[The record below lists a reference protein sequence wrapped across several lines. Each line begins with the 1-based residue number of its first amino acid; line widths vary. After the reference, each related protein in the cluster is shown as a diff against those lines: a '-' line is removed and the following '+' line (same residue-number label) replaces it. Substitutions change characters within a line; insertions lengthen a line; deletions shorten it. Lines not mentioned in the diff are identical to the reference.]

1 MAETIRIEIPVNV
14 VDNTGSGTSSVTRN
28 LTAME
33 RAFERADRAAQR
45 FQRRSGVAAEIE
57 IGADDNATPVLS
69 AVENATEQI
78 DGETAQVEVAADDS
92 ATQTVNA
99 ASDAVENFD
108 GQSGDAEIGAD
119 DSATPV
125 VSAAS
130 DAVENFD
137 GMSGDA
143 EIGASDEATPVIRAA
158 QDAAESWGGSVFN
171 ATIGVIDAATAPIS
185 AIASAAKN
193 PVVQGASL
201 IGASFGVAESVN
213 SFQDFESMMSQV
225 KAISGAT
232 GQEFDDLTAKAQ
244 EMGATTK
251 FTATESAEAFNYMAM
266 AGWKPQQMI
275 DGISGIMSLA
285 AASGEDL
292 ASTSDI
298 VTDALTAFGLK
309 AGDSGHFSDVL
320 AKASASANTNVGEM
334 GEAFKYVA
342 SVAGAMKYNVED
354 TSLALGL
361 MSNAGVHASMAGT
374 ALKTSIANMAAPT
387 DSMAAAMDKY
397 GISLTDGEGNMKSL
411 KGVMDNLRSSL
422 GGLSET
428 EKTAAASTIFGKE
441 AMSGMLA
448 IINASEED
456 YNNLSS
462 AIGNSK
468 DAAQDMADTML
479 DNLKGS
485 FTLMQS
491 AIEGTENA
499 FGKRLSPYLRGI
511 AGGITDMM
519 PEITDGI
526 NAVMDVADDKIAGVK
541 RKITDMTSSDEWKN
555 ADLFG
560 KIDIAWDSIIAKPF
574 GNWVSGDGAQLISS
588 GLGTLFSSAAA
599 ILPGGEKAGLTSW
612 LSAGILA
619 KGAAT
624 VAQKGK
630 NIVETLSPIG
640 DAIGSITEAAGNAND
655 VMDFAGNLSSMI
667 PVGAKVGLAAAGIT
681 AAIIGIKLAIDKYN
695 ETQLENSLEDHFGK
709 IKLSADEVKDAAAGI
724 LNQKYLTNVE
734 LALNEVQNA
743 DNLRAEAQK
752 ALESNDVLEFKS
764 RVGITLTADE
774 QQEYTDNINTFVE
787 SKISELESRTFA
799 AHIHVQTYLGGTED
813 GQTLAQNIKEWARA
827 DNLEL
832 SDLSSQ
838 LSQKVSEA
846 LKDGIIDV
854 NEEEAI
860 SALQEKMNNITA
872 RWKEAEAQAQWDWI
886 KQEYGHMSAAD
897 LESGSFTD
905 LMDEMRSQRET
916 AMESIKADTTQWY
929 SELEA
934 MKDYGR
940 ITPEQ
945 YESYK
950 EQTGWYVRG
959 QQGSELAKSLEL
971 GSNTLNDT
979 YGEKITGNIQ
989 TLTETAQNALKSAE
1003 TSLQSG
1009 AYGSTIASTFDNMFT
1024 SMDNGKGLLGIG
1036 ANADQRALNELYQ
1049 SMAPDV
1055 SQMGSLI
1062 DQYREAG
1069 QAVPQSLMDGYKEAI
1084 EVGAAAGDVDAAWQN
1099 YANQI
1104 LESGSEEMK
1113 SVLTDPNN
1121 PMYESVREKLSDEL
1135 RTAIDR
1141 ATAETTDNEITL
1153 EGLKASVDGDV
1164 DIDKDAWVSAL
1175 NEKLGDLATTEEVTA
1190 DSIKIKVEQG
1200 DCLWEIGNALGIDW
1214 QTIAEQNGIES
1225 PYVIHPDQ
1233 ELTISM
1239 DTITAEMDGDKAQ
1252 AAIEQAMSALDAE
1265 GAEMSVTAEGVKVD
1279 LANVEVDSDVAAAQI
1294 EAALGMESG
1303 TLAANGIE
1311 VQAGA
1316 TVTIPQEL
1324 VQVDTSG
1331 IQSATAEQ
1339 TETEPVETDTTANV
1353 NITDATT
1360 DASGAKEQAQSE
1372 VESTFSESMPTDG
1385 HTDVTLDQ
1393 TNNAAEVYSEVA
1405 GEVQST
1411 FSNPIPASCT
1421 VNVTLDWH
1429 ITNPSAGI
1437 TTSGS
1442 GSSVKA
1448 SIAGNAEGS
1457 IVTGP
1462 LLSWVGE
1469 DGPEAII
1476 PLGSK
1481 RRDRGMD
1488 LWLQAGRALGV
1499 KEYADGGMIGD
1510 VPLSGGS
1517 SDSSSGSSGNNG
1529 DKGQIVVNMNPVF
1542 NINGE
1547 GGNDTV
1553 NSIKEKLKELINEM
1567 SGELASRLLE
1577 SYANMPT

>member
-108 GQSGDAEIGAD
+108 GTSGDAEIGAD

-125 VSAAS
+125 VSTAS

-185 AIASAAKN
+185 ALASAAKN

-225 KAISGAT
+225 KAISSAT

-292 ASTSDI
+292 GTTSDI
-298 VTDALTAFGLK
+298 VTDALTAFGLQ
-309 AGDSGHFSDVL
+309 AGDAGHFADVL
-320 AKASASANTNVGEM
+320 AQASANANTNVSMLGES
-334 GEAFKYVA
+334 FKYVVP
-342 SVAGAMKYNVED
+342 VAGAMNYSVED

-361 MSNAGVHASMAGT
+361 MANASIKGSMAGT
-374 ALKTSIANMAAPT
+374 ALKTSLANMAAPT

-397 GISLTDGEGNMKSL
+397 GISLTDSEGNMKSL
-411 KGVMDNLRSSL
+411 RGVIDNLRGSL

-428 EKTAAASTIFGKE
+428 EQTAAASTIFGKE
-441 AMSGMLA
+441 AMAGMLA

-456 YNNLSS
+456 YNKLST

-468 DAAQDMADTML
+468 DAAEGMADTML

-499 FGKRLSPYLRGI
+499 FGKRLSPYLRDI
-511 AGGITDMM
+511 AGGIADAM
-519 PEITDGI
+519 PGITDGI
-526 NAVMDVADDKIAGVK
+526 NAVMDVVDDKIAGVK
-541 RKITDMTSSDEWKN
+541 RKITDMTNSDEWKN

-630 NIVETLSPIG
+630 SIVETLSPIG
-640 DAIGSITEAAGNAND
+640 DAIGNITEAAGNAND

-774 QQEYTDNINTFVE
+774 QQEYADNINTFVE

-832 SDLSSQ
+832 SDLSNQ

-886 KQEYGHMSAAD
+886 NQKYGKLSAAD
-897 LESGSFTD
+897 LTSGSFTD
-905 LMDEMRSQRET
+905 LVEEMRSQRET
-916 AMESIKADTTQWY
+916 AMESVQSDVTQWY
-929 SELEA
+929 AELNA
-934 MKDYGR
+934 MEKSGR
-940 ITPEQ
+940 ITAAQNQHYQEM
-945 YESYK
+945 
-950 EQTGWYVRG
+950 TGWYVRG
-959 QQGSELAKSLEL
+959 QEGSELSKSLQL
-971 GSNTLNDT
+971 GSNTLNDA
-979 YGEKITGNIQ
+979 YGDKITGNIQ
-989 TLTETAQNALKSAE
+989 KLTESAQIALKSAE
-1003 TSLQSG
+1003 TSLQEGS
-1009 AYGSTIASTFDNMFT
+1009 YGMLGNTFDSLFQ
-1024 SMDNGKGLLGIG
+1024 SLDNGHGFLGIG
-1036 ANADQRALNELYQ
+1036 ADADQSALNELYQ
-1049 SMAPDV
+1049 SMKPDV
-1055 SQMGSLI
+1055 SSMQSLI
-1062 DQYREAG
+1062 DQYRESG
-1069 QAVPQSLMDGYKEAI
+1069 QAIPQSLMDGFNEAI
-1084 EVGAAAGDVDAAWQN
+1084 KVGAAAGDEDAAWQN

-1104 LESGSEEMK
+1104 MESGSEEMK

-1121 PMYESVREKLSDEL
+1121 PMYESVRATLPEQFRD
-1135 RTAIDR
+1135 AIDR
-1141 ATAETTDNEITL
+1141 ATADTTDNEITL

-1164 DIDKDAWVSAL
+1164 DIDKDAWVSAM

-1190 DSIKIKVEQG
+1190 EGAKIKIEAG
-1200 DCLWEIGNALGIDW
+1200 DCLWDIGNALGVDW
-1214 QTIAEQNGIES
+1214 HKIAEENGIEE
-1225 PYVIHPDQ
+1225 PYIIHPGD
-1233 ELTISM
+1233 EITISM
-1239 DTITAEMDGDKAQ
+1239 DTLKAEVNGDAAQ
-1252 AAIEQAMSALDAE
+1252 SAIEQAMSALTTE
-1265 GAEMSVTAEGVKVD
+1265 GAKFSVTAEGVKVD
-1279 LANVEVDSDVAAAQI
+1279 LSNVEVDSESATAQI
-1294 EAALGMESG
+1294 ESALGMESG

-1339 TETEPVETDTTANV
+1339 TETEPVETNTTANV

-1437 TTSGS
+1437 TTSGR
-1442 GSSVKA
+1442 GSSVTA
-1448 SIAGNAEGS
+1448 TIAGNAEGS

-1499 KEYADGGMIGD
+1499 REYADGGMIGD

-1517 SDSSSGSSGNNG
+1517 SDSTSGDSSGSG
-1529 DKGQIVVNMNPVF
+1529 DKGQVVINMNPVF
-1542 NINGE
+1542 NINGDS
-1547 GGNDTV
+1547 GNDTV
-1553 NSIKEKLKELINEM
+1553 NTIKEKLKELINEM
-1567 SGELASRLLE
+1567 SGELATRLLD

>member
-92 ATQTVNA
+92 ATQTVSA

-185 AIASAAKN
+185 KLASIAKN

-232 GQEFDDLTAKAQ
+232 GQAFDDLTAKAQ

-292 ASTSDI
+292 GTTSDI
-298 VTDALTAFGLK
+298 VTDALTAFGLS
-309 AGDSGHFSDVL
+309 AGDSGHFADVL
-320 AKASASANTNVGEM
+320 AQASANANTNVSMLGES
-334 GEAFKYVA
+334 FKYVA
-342 SVAGAMKYNVED
+342 PVAGAMNYSVED

-361 MSNAGVHASMAGT
+361 MANASIKGSMAGT
-374 ALKTSIANMAAPT
+374 ALKTSLANMAAPT
-387 DSMAAAMDKY
+387 DSMAEAMDKY
-397 GISLTDGEGNMKSL
+397 GISLTDSEGNMKSL
-411 KGVMDNLRSSL
+411 RGVIDNLRGSL

-428 EKTAAASTIFGKE
+428 EQTAAASTIFGKE
-441 AMSGMLA
+441 AMAGMLA

-456 YNNLSS
+456 YNKLST
-462 AIGNSK
+462 AIDNSK
-468 DAAQDMADTML
+468 DAAEGMADTML

-499 FGKRLSPYLRGI
+499 FGKRLSPYLRDI
-511 AGGITDMM
+511 AGGIADAM
-519 PEITDGI
+519 PGITDGI
-526 NAVMDVADDKIAGVK
+526 NAVMDVVDDKIAGVK

-574 GNWVSGDGAQLISS
+574 GNWVSGDGAQLIST
-588 GLGTLFSSAAA
+588 GLGTLFSSASA

-630 NIVETLSPIG
+630 SIVETLSPIG
-640 DAIGSITEAAGNAND
+640 DAIGNITEAAGNAND
-655 VMDFAGNLSSMI
+655 VMDFVGNLSSMI

-695 ETQLENSLEDHFGK
+695 QTQLENSLEEHFGK

-799 AHIHVQTYLGGTED
+799 AHIHVQTYLAGTED

-860 SALQEKMNNITA
+860 SALQEKMNSITA

-886 KQEYGHMSAAD
+886 NQKYGHLSAAD

-959 QQGSELAKSLEL
+959 QEGSELSKSLEL

-1009 AYGSTIASTFDNMFT
+1009 SYGTIASTFDNMFT
-1024 SMDNGKGLLGIG
+1024 SMDNGKGFLGIG
-1036 ANADQRALNELYQ
+1036 ADADQRALNELYQ

-1069 QAVPQSLMDGYKEAI
+1069 QAVPKSLMEGYKEAI

-1121 PMYESVREKLSDEL
+1121 PMYESVREQLPEEL
-1135 RTAIDR
+1135 KTAIDR
-1141 ATAETTDNEITL
+1141 ATAETTPDEITL
-1153 EGLKASVDGDV
+1153 EGLRAAVDGDV
-1164 DIDKDAWVSAL
+1164 DIDKDSWVSAL

-1190 DSIKIKVEQG
+1190 DNVKIKVEQG

-1225 PYVIHPDQ
+1225 PYIIHPDQ

-1239 DTITAEMDGDKAQ
+1239 DTIKAEMDGDKAQ

-1294 EAALGMESG
+1294 ESALGMESG

-1311 VQAGA
+1311 IQAGA

-1331 IQSATAEQ
+1331 IQSATEAQ

-1372 VESTFSESMPTDG
+1372 VESTFSESMPADG

-1442 GSSVKA
+1442 GSSVTA

-1499 KEYADGGMIGD
+1499 KEYADGGMIGN
-1510 VPLSGGS
+1510 VPLSGDS
-1517 SDSSSGSSGNNG
+1517 ADSSSGSSGSSG

-1542 NINGE
+1542 NINGD

>member
-1 MAETIRIEIPVNV
+1 MAETIRIEIPVSV

-108 GQSGDAEIGAD
+108 GTSGDAEIGAD

-185 AIASAAKN
+185 ALASAAKN

-292 ASTSDI
+292 GTTSDI
-298 VTDALTAFGLK
+298 VTDALTAFGLQ
-309 AGDSGHFSDVL
+309 AGDAGHFADVL
-320 AKASASANTNVGEM
+320 AQASANANTNVSMLGES
-334 GEAFKYVA
+334 FKYVA
-342 SVAGAMKYNVED
+342 PVAGAMNYSVED

-361 MSNAGVHASMAGT
+361 MANASIKGSMAGT
-374 ALKTSIANMAAPT
+374 ALKTSLANMAAPT

-397 GISLTDGEGNMKSL
+397 GISLTDSEGNMKSL
-411 KGVMDNLRSSL
+411 RGVIDNLRGSL

-428 EKTAAASTIFGKE
+428 EQTAAASTIFGKE
-441 AMSGMLA
+441 AMAGMLA

-456 YNNLSS
+456 YNKLST

-468 DAAQDMADTML
+468 DAAEGMADTML

-499 FGKRLSPYLRGI
+499 FGKRLSPYLRDI
-511 AGGITDMM
+511 AGGIADAM
-519 PEITDGI
+519 PGITDGI
-526 NAVMDVADDKIAGVK
+526 NAMMDVADDKIADVK
-541 RKITDMTSSDEWKN
+541 RKTTDMTSSDEWKS

-574 GNWVSGDGAQLISS
+574 GNWVSGDGAQLIST
-588 GLGTLFSSAAA
+588 GLGALFSSAAA

-630 NIVETLSPIG
+630 NVVETLSPIG

-886 KQEYGHMSAAD
+886 NQKYGHMSAAD

-916 AMESIKADTTQWY
+916 AMESVQADVTQWY
-929 SELEA
+929 SELNA
-934 MKDYGR
+934 METAGR
-940 ITPEQ
+940 ITHAQ
-945 YESYK
+945 NQSYQ

-959 QQGSELAKSLEL
+959 QEGSELSKSLQL

-1009 AYGSTIASTFDNMFT
+1009 SYGTIASTFDNMFT
-1024 SMDNGKGLLGIG
+1024 SMDNGKGFLGIG
-1036 ANADQRALNELYQ
+1036 ADADQRALNELYQ

-1069 QAVPQSLMDGYKEAI
+1069 QAVPKSLMEGYKEAI

-1121 PMYESVREKLSDEL
+1121 PMYESVREQLPDEL

-1141 ATAETTDNEITL
+1141 ATAETTPDEITL
-1153 EGLKASVDGDV
+1153 EGLRAAVDGDV
-1164 DIDKDAWVSAL
+1164 DIDKDSWVSAM

-1190 DSIKIKVEQG
+1190 EGAKIKIEAG
-1200 DCLWEIGNALGIDW
+1200 DCLWDIGNALGVDW
-1214 QTIAEQNGIES
+1214 HKIAEENGIEE
-1225 PYVIHPDQ
+1225 PYIIHPGD
-1233 ELTISM
+1233 EITISM
-1239 DTITAEMDGDKAQ
+1239 DTLKAEVNGDAAQ
-1252 AAIEQAMSALDAE
+1252 SAIEQAMSALTTE
-1265 GAEMSVTAEGVKVD
+1265 GAEFSVTAEGVKVD
-1279 LANVEVDSDVAAAQI
+1279 LSNVEVDSESATAQI
-1294 EAALGMESG
+1294 ESALGMESG
-1303 TLAANGIE
+1303 TLAANNIE
-1311 VQAGA
+1311 VQTGA
-1316 TVTIPQEL
+1316 TVTIP
-1324 VQVDTSG
+1324 S
-1331 IQSATAEQ
+1331 
-1339 TETEPVETDTTANV
+1339 
-1353 NITDATT
+1353 
-1360 DASGAKEQAQSE
+1360 
-1372 VESTFSESMPTDG
+1372 
-1385 HTDVTLDQ
+1385 
-1393 TNNAAEVYSEVA
+1393 
-1405 GEVQST
+1405 
-1411 FSNPIPASCT
+1411 
-1421 VNVTLDWH
+1421 
-1429 ITNPSAGI
+1429 
-1437 TTSGS
+1437 
-1442 GSSVKA
+1442 
-1448 SIAGNAEGS
+1448 
-1457 IVTGP
+1457 
-1462 LLSWVGE
+1462 
-1469 DGPEAII
+1469 
-1476 PLGSK
+1476 
-1481 RRDRGMD
+1481 
-1488 LWLQAGRALGV
+1488 
-1499 KEYADGGMIGD
+1499 
-1510 VPLSGGS
+1510 
-1517 SDSSSGSSGNNG
+1517 
-1529 DKGQIVVNMNPVF
+1529 
-1542 NINGE
+1542 
-1547 GGNDTV
+1547 
-1553 NSIKEKLKELINEM
+1553 
-1567 SGELASRLLE
+1567 
-1577 SYANMPT
+1577 

>member
-33 RAFERADRAAQR
+33 KAFERADRAAQR

-57 IGADDNATPVLS
+57 IEADDNATPVLS

-108 GQSGDAEIGAD
+108 GTSGDAEIGAD

-185 AIASAAKN
+185 ALASAAKN

-292 ASTSDI
+292 GTTSDI
-298 VTDALTAFGLK
+298 VTDALTAFGLQ
-309 AGDSGHFSDVL
+309 AGDAGHFADVL
-320 AKASASANTNVGEM
+320 AQASANANTNVSMLGES
-334 GEAFKYVA
+334 FKYVA
-342 SVAGAMKYNVED
+342 PVAGAMNYSVED

-361 MSNAGVHASMAGT
+361 MANASIKGSMAGT
-374 ALKTSIANMAAPT
+374 ALKTSLANMAAPT

-397 GISLTDGEGNMKSL
+397 GISLTDSEGNMKSL
-411 KGVMDNLRSSL
+411 RGVIDNLRGSL

-428 EKTAAASTIFGKE
+428 EQTAAASTIFGKE
-441 AMSGMLA
+441 AMAGMLA

-456 YNNLSS
+456 YNKLST

-468 DAAQDMADTML
+468 DAAEGMADTML

-499 FGKRLSPYLRGI
+499 FGKRLSPYLRDI
-511 AGGITDMM
+511 AGGIADAM
-519 PEITDGI
+519 PGITDGI
-526 NAVMDVADDKIAGVK
+526 NAVMDVVDDKIAGVK

-630 NIVETLSPIG
+630 SIVETLSPIG
-640 DAIGSITEAAGNAND
+640 DAIGNITEAAGNAND

-846 LKDGIIDV
+846 LRDGIIDV

-872 RWKEAEAQAQWDWI
+872 RWKESEAQAQWDWI
-886 KQEYGHMSAAD
+886 NQKYGQLSAAD

-959 QQGSELAKSLEL
+959 QEGSELSKSLEL

-989 TLTETAQNALKSAE
+989 TLTENTQNALKSAE
-1003 TSLQSG
+1003 TSLQSES
-1009 AYGSTIASTFDNMFT
+1009 YGMIAGTFEDAFK
-1024 SMDNGKGLLGIG
+1024 SMDDGSGFFGFG
-1036 ANADQRALNELYQ
+1036 ANANQRALNELYQ

-1055 SQMGSLI
+1055 SRMGSLI

-1069 QAVPQSLMDGYKEAI
+1069 QAVPKSLMEGYKEAI

-1113 SVLTDPNN
+1113 SVLTDPSN
-1121 PMYESVREKLSDEL
+1121 PAYKDLHEQLPDEL

-1141 ATAETTDNEITL
+1141 AAAETTTDEITL
-1153 EGLKASVDGDV
+1153 EGLRAAVDGDV
-1164 DIDKDAWVSAL
+1164 DIDKDSWVSAL

-1190 DSIKIKVEQG
+1190 EGAKIKIEAG
-1200 DCLWEIGNALGIDW
+1200 DCLWDIGNALGVDW
-1214 QTIAEQNGIES
+1214 HKIAEENGIEE
-1225 PYVIHPDQ
+1225 PYIIHPGD
-1233 ELTISM
+1233 EITISM
-1239 DTITAEMDGDKAQ
+1239 DTLKAEVNGDAAQ
-1252 AAIEQAMSALDAE
+1252 AAISDAMSALTTE
-1265 GAEMSVTAEGVKVD
+1265 GAEFSVTAEGVKVD
-1279 LANVEVDSDVAAAQI
+1279 LSNVEVDSESATAQI

-1303 TLAANGIE
+1303 TLAANDIT
-1311 VQAGA
+1311 VTSGA

-1324 VQVDTSG
+1324 VNVDTSG
-1331 IQSATAEQ
+1331 IQSATESQ
-1339 TETEPVETDTTANV
+1339 TETEPVEADTTANV

>member
-78 DGETAQVEVAADDS
+78 DGETAQVEVSADDS
-92 ATQTVNA
+92 ATQIVNS
-99 ASDAVENFD
+99 ASNAVENFD

-185 AIASAAKN
+185 KLASIAKN

-232 GQEFDDLTAKAQ
+232 GQAFDDLTAKAQ

-292 ASTSDI
+292 GTTSDI
-298 VTDALTAFGLK
+298 VTDALTAFGMT
-309 AGDSGHFSDVL
+309 ASESGHFADVL
-320 AKASASANTNVGEM
+320 AQASANANTNVSMLGES
-334 GEAFKYVA
+334 FKYVA
-342 SVAGAMKYNVED
+342 PVAGAMKYSIED

-361 MSNAGVHASMAGT
+361 MASANVKGSMSGT
-374 ALKTSIANMAAPT
+374 ALKTSIANMVKPT
-387 DSMAAAMDKY
+387 NDMAEAMDKY
-397 GISLTDGEGNMKSL
+397 GISVTDGEGNLKSL
-411 KGVMDNLRSSL
+411 KGVIDNIRGSL
-422 GGLSET
+422 GGLSRDEQ
-428 EKTAAASTIFGKE
+428 TAVASTIWGKE
-441 AMSGMLA
+441 AMAGMLA

-456 YNNLSS
+456 YNKLSN
-462 AIGNSK
+462 AIYNADGAS
-468 DAAQDMADTML
+468 QQMADTML

-499 FGKRLSPYLRGI
+499 FGKRLSPYLRDI
-511 AGGITDMM
+511 AGGIADAM
-519 PEITDGI
+519 PGITDGI
-526 NAVMDVADDKIAGVK
+526 NAVMDVVDDKIAGVK

-574 GNWVSGDGAQLISS
+574 GNWVSGDGAQLIST
-588 GLGTLFSSAAA
+588 GLGTLFSSASA

-630 NIVETLSPIG
+630 SIVETLSPIG
-640 DAIGSITEAAGNAND
+640 DAIGNITEAAGNAND
-655 VMDFAGNLSSMI
+655 VMDFVGNLSSMI
-667 PVGAKVGLAAAGIT
+667 PMGAKVGLAAAGIT

-860 SALQEKMNNITA
+860 SALQEKMNSITA

-886 KQEYGHMSAAD
+886 NQKYGHLSAAD

-959 QQGSELAKSLEL
+959 QEGSELSKSLEL

-1009 AYGSTIASTFDNMFT
+1009 SYGTIASTFDNMFT
-1024 SMDNGKGLLGIG
+1024 SMDNGKGFLGIG
-1036 ANADQRALNELYQ
+1036 ADADQRALNELYQ

-1069 QAVPQSLMDGYKEAI
+1069 QAVPKSLMEGYKEAI

-1121 PMYESVREKLSDEL
+1121 PMYESVREQLPEEL
-1135 RTAIDR
+1135 KTAIDR
-1141 ATAETTDNEITL
+1141 ATAETTPDEITL
-1153 EGLKASVDGDV
+1153 EGLRAAVDGDV
-1164 DIDKDAWVSAL
+1164 DIDKDSWVSAL

-1190 DSIKIKVEQG
+1190 DNVKIKVEQG

-1225 PYVIHPDQ
+1225 PYIIHPDQ

-1239 DTITAEMDGDKAQ
+1239 DTIKAEMDGDKAQ

-1294 EAALGMESG
+1294 ESALGMESG

-1311 VQAGA
+1311 IQAGA

-1331 IQSATAEQ
+1331 IQSATEAQ
-1339 TETEPVETDTTANV
+1339 TETEPVETDTSANV
-1353 NITDATT
+1353 NITEATT

-1372 VESTFSESMPTDG
+1372 VESTFSESMPADG

-1405 GEVQST
+1405 SEVQST
-1411 FSNPIPASCT
+1411 FSNPIAASCT

-1442 GSSVKA
+1442 GSSVTA

-1457 IVTGP
+1457 IVTSP

-1517 SDSSSGSSGNNG
+1517 SDSTSGDSSGSG
-1529 DKGQIVVNMNPVF
+1529 DKGQVVINMNPVF
-1542 NINGE
+1542 NINGNS
-1547 GGNDTV
+1547 GNDTV
-1553 NSIKEKLKELINEM
+1553 NTIKEKLKELINEM
-1567 SGELASRLLE
+1567 SGELATRLLE

>member
-78 DGETAQVEVAADDS
+78 DGETAQVEVSADDS
-92 ATQTVNA
+92 ATQIVNS
-99 ASDAVENFD
+99 ASNAVENFD

-185 AIASAAKN
+185 KLASIAKN

-232 GQEFDDLTAKAQ
+232 GQAFDDLTAKAQ

-292 ASTSDI
+292 GTTSDI
-298 VTDALTAFGLK
+298 VTDAITAFGLT
-309 AGDSGHFSDVL
+309 AGDAGHFADVL
-320 AKASASANTNVGEM
+320 AQASANANTDVSMLGES
-334 GEAFKYVA
+334 FKYVA
-342 SVAGAMKYNVED
+342 PVAGAMKYSIED

-361 MSNAGVHASMAGT
+361 MASANVKGSMSGT
-374 ALKTSIANMAAPT
+374 ALKTSIANMVKPT
-387 DSMAAAMDKY
+387 NDMAEAMDKY
-397 GISLTDGEGNMKSL
+397 GISITDGEGNLKSL
-411 KGVMDNLRSSL
+411 KGVIDNVRGSL
-422 GGLSET
+422 GGLSRDEQ
-428 EKTAAASTIFGKE
+428 TAVASTIFGKE
-441 AMSGMLA
+441 AMAGMLA
-448 IINASEED
+448 IVNASEED
-456 YNNLSS
+456 YNKLSN
-462 AIGNSK
+462 AIYNANG
-468 DAAQDMADTML
+468 AAEGMADTML

-526 NAVMDVADDKIAGVK
+526 NAVMDVVDDKIAGVK
-541 RKITDMTSSDEWKN
+541 RKITDMTGSDEWKN

-574 GNWVSGDGAQLISS
+574 GNWASGDGAQLISS

-630 NIVETLSPIG
+630 SIVETLSPIG
-640 DAIGSITEAAGNAND
+640 DAIGNITEAAGNAND
-655 VMDFAGNLSSMI
+655 VMDFVGNLSSMI

-695 ETQLENSLEDHFGK
+695 QTQLENSLEEHFGK

-774 QQEYTDNINTFVE
+774 QQEYTDNINTFAK

-799 AHIHVQTYLGGTED
+799 AHIHVQTYLAGTED

-860 SALQEKMNNITA
+860 STLQEKMNSITA

-886 KQEYGHMSAAD
+886 NQKYGHLSAAD

-959 QQGSELAKSLEL
+959 QEGSELSKSLEL

-1009 AYGSTIASTFDNMFT
+1009 SYGTIASTFDNMFT
-1024 SMDNGKGLLGIG
+1024 SMDNGKGFLGIG
-1036 ANADQRALNELYQ
+1036 ADADQRALNELYQ

-1069 QAVPQSLMDGYKEAI
+1069 QAVPKSLMEGYKEAI

-1121 PMYESVREKLSDEL
+1121 PMYESVREQLPEEL
-1135 RTAIDR
+1135 KTAIDR
-1141 ATAETTDNEITL
+1141 ATAETTPDEITL
-1153 EGLKASVDGDV
+1153 EGLRAAVDGDV
-1164 DIDKDAWVSAL
+1164 DIDKDSWVSAL

-1190 DSIKIKVEQG
+1190 DNVKIKVEQG

-1225 PYVIHPDQ
+1225 PYIIHPDQ

-1239 DTITAEMDGDKAQ
+1239 DTIKAEMDGDKAQ

-1294 EAALGMESG
+1294 ESALGMESG

-1311 VQAGA
+1311 IQAGA

-1324 VQVDTSG
+1324 VQADTSG
-1331 IQSATAEQ
+1331 IQSATEAQ
-1339 TETEPVETDTTANV
+1339 TETEPVETDTSANV
-1353 NITDATT
+1353 NITEATT

-1372 VESTFSESMPTDG
+1372 VESTFSESMPADG

-1442 GSSVKA
+1442 GSSVTA

-1499 KEYADGGMIGD
+1499 KEYADGGMIGN
-1510 VPLSGGS
+1510 VPLSGDS
-1517 SDSSSGSSGNNG
+1517 ADSSSGSSGSSG

-1542 NINGE
+1542 NINGD

>member
-108 GQSGDAEIGAD
+108 GTSGDAEIGAD

-185 AIASAAKN
+185 ALASAAKN

-213 SFQDFESMMSQV
+213 SFQDFEAMMSQV

-232 GQEFDDLTAKAQ
+232 GQAFDDLTAKAQ

-292 ASTSDI
+292 GTTSDI
-298 VTDALTAFGLK
+298 VTDAITAFGLT
-309 AGDSGHFSDVL
+309 AGDAGHFADVL
-320 AKASASANTNVGEM
+320 AQASANANTDVSMLGES
-334 GEAFKYVA
+334 FKYVA
-342 SVAGAMKYNVED
+342 PVAGAMQYSIED

-361 MSNAGVHASMAGT
+361 MASANVKGSMSGT
-374 ALKTSIANMAAPT
+374 ALKTSIANMVKPT
-387 DSMAAAMDKY
+387 NDMAEAMDKY
-397 GISLTDGEGNMKSL
+397 GISITDGEGNLKSL
-411 KGVMDNLRSSL
+411 KGVIDNVRGSL
-422 GGLSET
+422 GGLSRDEQ
-428 EKTAAASTIFGKE
+428 TAVASTIFGKE
-441 AMSGMLA
+441 AMAGMLA
-448 IINASEED
+448 IVNASEED
-456 YNNLSS
+456 YNKLSN
-462 AIGNSK
+462 AIYNAN
-468 DAAQDMADTML
+468 DAAEGMADTML

-541 RKITDMTSSDEWKN
+541 RKITDMTGSDEWKN

-574 GNWVSGDGAQLISS
+574 GNWVSGDGTQLISS

-630 NIVETLSPIG
+630 SIVETLSPIG
-640 DAIGSITEAAGNAND
+640 DAIGNITEAAGNAND

-695 ETQLENSLEDHFGK
+695 QTQLENSLEEHFGK

-860 SALQEKMNNITA
+860 SALQEKMNSITA

-886 KQEYGHMSAAD
+886 NQKYGHLSAAD

-959 QQGSELAKSLEL
+959 QEGSELSKSLEL

-1009 AYGSTIASTFDNMFT
+1009 SYGTIASTFDNMFT
-1024 SMDNGKGLLGIG
+1024 SMDNGKGFLGIG
-1036 ANADQRALNELYQ
+1036 ADADQRALNELYQ

-1069 QAVPQSLMDGYKEAI
+1069 QAVPKSLMEGYKEAI

-1121 PMYESVREKLSDEL
+1121 PMYESVREQLPEEL
-1135 RTAIDR
+1135 KTAIDR
-1141 ATAETTDNEITL
+1141 ATAETTPDEITL
-1153 EGLKASVDGDV
+1153 EGLRAAVDGDV
-1164 DIDKDAWVSAL
+1164 DIDKDSWVSAL

-1190 DSIKIKVEQG
+1190 DNVKIKVEQG

-1225 PYVIHPDQ
+1225 PYIIHPDQ

-1239 DTITAEMDGDKAQ
+1239 DTIKAEMDGDKAQ

-1294 EAALGMESG
+1294 ESALGMESG

-1311 VQAGA
+1311 IQAGA

-1331 IQSATAEQ
+1331 IQSATEAQ
-1339 TETEPVETDTTANV
+1339 TETEPVETDTSANV
-1353 NITDATT
+1353 NITEATT

-1372 VESTFSESMPTDG
+1372 VESTFSESMPADG

-1405 GEVQST
+1405 SEVQST
-1411 FSNPIPASCT
+1411 FSNPIAASCT

-1442 GSSVKA
+1442 GSSVTA

-1457 IVTGP
+1457 IVTSP

-1517 SDSSSGSSGNNG
+1517 SDSTSGDSSGSG
-1529 DKGQIVVNMNPVF
+1529 DKGQVVINMNPVF
-1542 NINGE
+1542 NINGNS
-1547 GGNDTV
+1547 GNDTV
-1553 NSIKEKLKELINEM
+1553 NTIKEKLKELINEM
-1567 SGELASRLLE
+1567 SGELATRLLE

>member
-78 DGETAQVEVAADDS
+78 DGETAQVEVSADDS
-92 ATQTVNA
+92 ATQIVNS
-99 ASDAVENFD
+99 ASNAVENFD

-185 AIASAAKN
+185 KLASIAKN

-232 GQEFDDLTAKAQ
+232 GQAFDDLTAKAQ

-292 ASTSDI
+292 GTTSDI
-298 VTDALTAFGLK
+298 VTDAITAFGLT
-309 AGDSGHFSDVL
+309 AGDAGHFADVL
-320 AKASASANTNVGEM
+320 AQASANANTDVSMLGES
-334 GEAFKYVA
+334 FKYVA
-342 SVAGAMKYNVED
+342 PVAGAMKYSIED

-361 MSNAGVHASMAGT
+361 MASANVKGSMSGT
-374 ALKTSIANMAAPT
+374 ALKTSIANMVKPT
-387 DSMAAAMDKY
+387 NDMAEAMDKY
-397 GISLTDGEGNMKSL
+397 GISITDGEGNLKSL
-411 KGVMDNLRSSL
+411 KGVIDNVRGSL
-422 GGLSET
+422 GGLSRDEQ
-428 EKTAAASTIFGKE
+428 TAVASTIFGKE
-441 AMSGMLA
+441 AMAGMLA
-448 IINASEED
+448 IVNASEED
-456 YNNLSS
+456 YNKLSN
-462 AIGNSK
+462 AIYNAN
-468 DAAQDMADTML
+468 DAAEDMADTML

-526 NAVMDVADDKIAGVK
+526 NAVMDVVDDKIAGVK
-541 RKITDMTSSDEWKN
+541 RKITDMTGSDEWKN

-612 LSAGILA
+612 LSAGVLA
-619 KGAAT
+619 KGAVAI
-624 VAQKGK
+624 AQKGK
-630 NIVETLSPIG
+630 SVVETLSPIG
-640 DAIGSITEAAGNAND
+640 DAISNITEAAGSAND
-655 VMDFAGNLSSMI
+655 VMDFASNLGSMI
-667 PVGAKVGLAAAGIT
+667 PMGAKVGLAAAGIT

-695 ETQLENSLEDHFGK
+695 QTQLENSLEEHFGK
-709 IKLSADEVKDAAAGI
+709 IKLSADEVKDVAAGI

-846 LKDGIIDV
+846 LKDGIVDV

-886 KQEYGHMSAAD
+886 NQKYGQLSAAD

-959 QQGSELAKSLEL
+959 QEGSELSKSLEL

-1009 AYGSTIASTFDNMFT
+1009 SYGTIASTFDNMFT
-1024 SMDNGKGLLGIG
+1024 SMDNGKGFLGIG
-1036 ANADQRALNELYQ
+1036 ADADQRALNELYQ

-1069 QAVPQSLMDGYKEAI
+1069 QAVPKSLMEGYKEAI

-1121 PMYESVREKLSDEL
+1121 PMYESVREQLPEEL
-1135 RTAIDR
+1135 KTAIDR
-1141 ATAETTDNEITL
+1141 ATAETTPDEITL
-1153 EGLKASVDGDV
+1153 EGLRAAVDGDV
-1164 DIDKDAWVSAL
+1164 DIDKDSWVSAL

-1294 EAALGMESG
+1294 ESALGMESG

-1311 VQAGA
+1311 IQAGA

-1331 IQSATAEQ
+1331 IQSATEAQ
-1339 TETEPVETDTTANV
+1339 TETEPVETDTSANV
-1353 NITDATT
+1353 NITEATT

-1372 VESTFSESMPTDG
+1372 VESTFSESMPADG

-1405 GEVQST
+1405 SEVQST
-1411 FSNPIPASCT
+1411 FSNPIAASCT

-1442 GSSVKA
+1442 GSSVTA

-1517 SDSSSGSSGNNG
+1517 SDSTSGDSSGSG
-1529 DKGQIVVNMNPVF
+1529 DKGQVVINMNPVF
-1542 NINGE
+1542 NINGNS
-1547 GGNDTV
+1547 GNDTV
-1553 NSIKEKLKELINEM
+1553 NTIKEKLKELINEM
-1567 SGELASRLLE
+1567 SGELATRLLE

>member
-78 DGETAQVEVAADDS
+78 DGETAQVEVSADDS
-92 ATQTVNA
+92 ATQIVNS
-99 ASDAVENFD
+99 ASNAVENFD

-185 AIASAAKN
+185 KLASIAKN

-232 GQEFDDLTAKAQ
+232 GQAFDDLTAKAQ

-292 ASTSDI
+292 GTTSDI
-298 VTDALTAFGLK
+298 VTDALTAFGLQ
-309 AGDSGHFSDVL
+309 AGDAGHFADVL
-320 AKASASANTNVGEM
+320 AQASANANTNVSMLGES
-334 GEAFKYVA
+334 FKYVA
-342 SVAGAMKYNVED
+342 PVAGAMNYSVED

-361 MSNAGVHASMAGT
+361 MANASIKGSMAGT
-374 ALKTSIANMAAPT
+374 ALKTSLANMAAPT

-397 GISLTDGEGNMKSL
+397 GISLTDSEGNMKSL
-411 KGVMDNLRSSL
+411 RGVIDNLRGSL

-428 EKTAAASTIFGKE
+428 EQTAAASTIFGKE
-441 AMSGMLA
+441 AMAGMLA

-456 YNNLSS
+456 YNKLST

-468 DAAQDMADTML
+468 DAAEGMADTML

-526 NAVMDVADDKIAGVK
+526 NAVMDVVDDKIAGVK
-541 RKITDMTSSDEWKN
+541 RKITDMTGSDEWKN

-574 GNWVSGDGAQLISS
+574 GNWASGDGAQLISS

-630 NIVETLSPIG
+630 SIVETLSPIG
-640 DAIGSITEAAGNAND
+640 DAIGNITEAAGNAND
-655 VMDFAGNLSSMI
+655 VMDFVGNLSSMI

-695 ETQLENSLEDHFGK
+695 QTQLENSLEEHFEK

-799 AHIHVQTYLGGTED
+799 AHIHVQTYLAGTED

-860 SALQEKMNNITA
+860 SALQEKMNSITA

-886 KQEYGHMSAAD
+886 NQKYGHLSAAD

-959 QQGSELAKSLEL
+959 QEGSELSKSLEL

-1009 AYGSTIASTFDNMFT
+1009 SYGTIASTFDNMFT
-1024 SMDNGKGLLGIG
+1024 SMDNGKGFLGIG
-1036 ANADQRALNELYQ
+1036 ADADQRALNELYQ

-1069 QAVPQSLMDGYKEAI
+1069 QAVPKSLMEGYKEAI

-1121 PMYESVREKLSDEL
+1121 PMYESVREQLPEEL
-1135 RTAIDR
+1135 KTAIDR
-1141 ATAETTDNEITL
+1141 ATAETTPDEITL
-1153 EGLKASVDGDV
+1153 EGLRAAVDGDV
-1164 DIDKDAWVSAL
+1164 DIDKDSWVSAL

-1190 DSIKIKVEQG
+1190 DNVKIKVEQG

-1225 PYVIHPDQ
+1225 PYIIHPDQ

-1239 DTITAEMDGDKAQ
+1239 DTIKAEMDGDKAQ

-1294 EAALGMESG
+1294 ESALGMESG

-1311 VQAGA
+1311 IQAGA

-1331 IQSATAEQ
+1331 IQSATEAQ
-1339 TETEPVETDTTANV
+1339 TETEPVETDTSANV
-1353 NITDATT
+1353 NITEATT

-1372 VESTFSESMPTDG
+1372 VESTFSESMPADG

-1405 GEVQST
+1405 SEVQST
-1411 FSNPIPASCT
+1411 FSNPIAASCT

-1442 GSSVKA
+1442 GSSVTA

-1457 IVTGP
+1457 IVTSP

-1517 SDSSSGSSGNNG
+1517 SDSTSGDSSGSG
-1529 DKGQIVVNMNPVF
+1529 DKGQVVINMNPVF
-1542 NINGE
+1542 NINGNS
-1547 GGNDTV
+1547 GNDTV
-1553 NSIKEKLKELINEM
+1553 NTIKEKLKELINEM
-1567 SGELASRLLE
+1567 SGELATRLLE

>member
-108 GQSGDAEIGAD
+108 GTSGDAEIGAD

-213 SFQDFESMMSQV
+213 SFQDFEAMMSQV

-232 GQEFDDLTAKAQ
+232 GQAFDDLTAKAQ

-292 ASTSDI
+292 GTTSDI
-298 VTDALTAFGLK
+298 VTDALTAFGLQ
-309 AGDSGHFSDVL
+309 AGDAGHFADVL
-320 AKASASANTNVGEM
+320 AQASANANTNVSMLGES
-334 GEAFKYVA
+334 FKYVA
-342 SVAGAMKYNVED
+342 PVAGAMNYSVED

-361 MSNAGVHASMAGT
+361 MANASIKGSMAGT
-374 ALKTSIANMAAPT
+374 ALKTSLANMAAPT

-397 GISLTDGEGNMKSL
+397 GISLTDSEGNMKSL
-411 KGVMDNLRSSL
+411 RGVIDNLRGSL

-428 EKTAAASTIFGKE
+428 EQTAAASTIFGKE
-441 AMSGMLA
+441 AMAGMLA

-456 YNNLSS
+456 YNKLST

-468 DAAQDMADTML
+468 DAAEGMADTML

-499 FGKRLSPYLRGI
+499 FGKRLSPYLRDI
-511 AGGITDMM
+511 AGGIADAM
-519 PEITDGI
+519 PGITDGI
-526 NAVMDVADDKIAGVK
+526 NAVMDVVDDKIAGVK

-612 LSAGILA
+612 LSAGVLA
-619 KGAAT
+619 KGAVAI
-624 VAQKGK
+624 AQKGK
-630 NIVETLSPIG
+630 SVVETLSPIG
-640 DAIGSITEAAGNAND
+640 DAISNITEAAGSAND
-655 VMDFAGNLSSMI
+655 VMDFASNLGSMI
-667 PVGAKVGLAAAGIT
+667 PMGAKVGLAAAGIT

-695 ETQLENSLEDHFGK
+695 QTQLENSLEEHFGK
-709 IKLSADEVKDAAAGI
+709 IKLSADEVKDVAAGI

-846 LKDGIIDV
+846 LKDGIVDV

-886 KQEYGHMSAAD
+886 NQKYGQLSAAD

-959 QQGSELAKSLEL
+959 QEGSELSKSLEL

-989 TLTETAQNALKSAE
+989 TLTENTQNALKSAE
-1003 TSLQSG
+1003 TSLQSES
-1009 AYGSTIASTFDNMFT
+1009 YGMIAGTFEDAFK
-1024 SMDNGKGLLGIG
+1024 SMDDGSGFFGFG
-1036 ANADQRALNELYQ
+1036 ANANQRALNELYQ

-1055 SQMGSLI
+1055 SRMGSLI

-1069 QAVPQSLMDGYKEAI
+1069 QAVPKSLMEGYKEAI
-1084 EVGAAAGDVDAAWQN
+1084 EVGAAAGDVDATWQN

-1113 SVLTDPNN
+1113 SVLTDPSN
-1121 PMYESVREKLSDEL
+1121 PAYKDLHEQLPDEL

-1141 ATAETTDNEITL
+1141 AAAETTTDEITL
-1153 EGLKASVDGDV
+1153 EGLRAAVDGDV
-1164 DIDKDAWVSAL
+1164 DIDKDSWVSAL

-1339 TETEPVETDTTANV
+1339 TETEPVETNTTANV

-1442 GSSVKA
+1442 GSSVTA

-1499 KEYADGGMIGD
+1499 KEYADGGMVGD
-1510 VPLSGGS
+1510 VPLSGDS
-1517 SDSSSGSSGNNG
+1517 ADSSSGSTGNNG
-1529 DKGQIVVNMNPVF
+1529 DKGQVVINMNPVF
-1542 NINGE
+1542 NINGD

>member
-1 MAETIRIEIPVNV
+1 MAETIRIEIPVDV

-292 ASTSDI
+292 GTTSDI
-298 VTDALTAFGLK
+298 VTDALTAFGLQ
-309 AGDSGHFSDVL
+309 AGDAGHFADVL
-320 AKASASANTNVGEM
+320 AQASANANTNVSMLGES
-334 GEAFKYVA
+334 FKYVA
-342 SVAGAMKYNVED
+342 PVAGAMNYSVED

-361 MSNAGVHASMAGT
+361 MANASIKGSMAGT
-374 ALKTSIANMAAPT
+374 ALKTSLANMAAPT

-397 GISLTDGEGNMKSL
+397 GISLTDSEGNMKSL
-411 KGVMDNLRSSL
+411 RGVIDNLRGSL

-428 EKTAAASTIFGKE
+428 EQTAAASTIFGKE

-456 YNNLSS
+456 YNKLST

-468 DAAQDMADTML
+468 DAAEGMADTML

-574 GNWVSGDGAQLISS
+574 GNWVSGDGAQLISG

-630 NIVETLSPIG
+630 SIVETLSPIG
-640 DAIGSITEAAGNAND
+640 DAIGNITEAAGNAND

-709 IKLSADEVKDAAAGI
+709 IKLSADEIKDVAAGI

-734 LALNEVQNA
+734 LALNEVHNA
-743 DNLRAEAQK
+743 DNLRDEAQK
-752 ALESNDVLEFKS
+752 ALESNDVLEFQS
-764 RVGITLTADE
+764 RVGIKLTADE
-774 QQEYTDNINTFVE
+774 QQDYTDNINTFVE
-787 SKISELESRTFA
+787 SKVKELESRTFA
-799 AHIHVQTYLGGTED
+799 AHIHVQTYIGGTEE
-813 GQTLAQNIKEWARA
+813 GQTLAQNIENWARA

-832 SDLSSQ
+832 TNLSNDL
-838 LSQKVSEA
+838 QKAVEQA
-846 LKDGIIDV
+846 LTDGIIDV
-854 NEEEAI
+854 DEEQAI

-872 RWKEAEAQAQWDWI
+872 RWKESEAQAQWDWI
-886 KQEYGHMSAAD
+886 NQKYGKLSAAD
-897 LESGSFTD
+897 LTSGSFTD
-905 LMDEMRSQRET
+905 LIEEMRSQRET
-916 AMESIKADTTQWY
+916 AMESVQSDVTQWY
-929 SELEA
+929 AELNA
-934 MKDYGR
+934 MEKSGR
-940 ITPEQ
+940 ITSAQNQHYQEM
-945 YESYK
+945 
-950 EQTGWYVRG
+950 TGWYVRG
-959 QQGSELAKSLEL
+959 QEGSELSKSLQL
-971 GSNTLNDT
+971 GSNTLNDA
-979 YGEKITGNIQ
+979 YGDKITGNIQ
-989 TLTETAQNALKSAE
+989 TLAENAQAALKSAE

-1009 AYGSTIASTFDNMFT
+1009 SYGMIGSTFDNMFQ
-1024 SMDNGKGLLGIG
+1024 SLDNGHGFLGIG
-1036 ANADQRALNELYQ
+1036 ADADQSALNELYQ
-1049 SMAPDV
+1049 SMKPDV
-1055 SQMGSLI
+1055 SSMQSLI
-1062 DQYREAG
+1062 DQYRESG
-1069 QAVPQSLMDGYKEAI
+1069 QAIPRSLMDGFNEAI
-1084 EVGAAAGDVDAAWQN
+1084 KVGAAAGDEDAAWQN

-1104 LESGSEEMK
+1104 MESGSEEMK

-1121 PMYESVREKLSDEL
+1121 PMYESVRATLPEQFRE
-1135 RTAIDR
+1135 AIDR

-1164 DIDKDAWVSAL
+1164 DIDKDAWVSQL
-1175 NEKLGDLATTEEVTA
+1175 NEALGDLGETEEVTA
-1190 DSIKIKVEQG
+1190 EGAKIKIEAG
-1200 DCLWEIGNALGIDW
+1200 DCLWDIGNALGVDW
-1214 QTIAEQNGIES
+1214 HKIAEENGIEE
-1225 PYVIHPDQ
+1225 PYIIHPGD
-1233 ELTISM
+1233 EITISM
-1239 DTITAEMDGDKAQ
+1239 DTLKAEVNGDAAQ
-1252 AAIEQAMSALDAE
+1252 AAISDAMSALTAE
-1265 GAEMSVTAEGVKVD
+1265 GADLSITAEGVKVD
-1279 LANVEVDSDVAAAQI
+1279 LSNVEVDSESATAQI

-1360 DASGAKEQAQSE
+1360 DVSGAKEQAQSE
-1372 VESTFSESMPTDG
+1372 VESTFSESMPADG

-1405 GEVQST
+1405 SEVQST

-1442 GSSVKA
+1442 GSSVTA

-1499 KEYADGGMIGD
+1499 KEYAEGGMVGD
-1510 VPLSGGS
+1510 VPLPGGS
-1517 SDSSSGSSGNNG
+1517 SDSSSGDSSGSG
-1529 DKGQIVVNMNPVF
+1529 DKGQVVINMSPVF
-1542 NINGE
+1542 NINGD

-1553 NSIKEKLKELINEM
+1553 NTIKEKLKELINEM
-1567 SGELASRLLE
+1567 SGELATRLLE

>member
-108 GQSGDAEIGAD
+108 GTSGDAEIGAD

-185 AIASAAKN
+185 ALASAAKN

-292 ASTSDI
+292 GTTSDI
-298 VTDALTAFGLK
+298 VTDALTAFGLQ
-309 AGDSGHFSDVL
+309 AGDAGHFADVL
-320 AKASASANTNVGEM
+320 AQASANANTNVSMLGES
-334 GEAFKYVA
+334 FKYVA
-342 SVAGAMKYNVED
+342 PVAGAMNYSVED

-361 MSNAGVHASMAGT
+361 MANASIKGSMAGT
-374 ALKTSIANMAAPT
+374 ALKTSLANMAAPT

-397 GISLTDGEGNMKSL
+397 GISLTDSEGNMKSL
-411 KGVMDNLRSSL
+411 RGVIDNLRGSL

-428 EKTAAASTIFGKE
+428 EQTAAASTIFGKE
-441 AMSGMLA
+441 AMAGMLA

-456 YNNLSS
+456 YNKLST

-468 DAAQDMADTML
+468 DAAEGMADTML

-499 FGKRLSPYLRGI
+499 FGKRLSPYLRDI
-511 AGGITDMM
+511 AGGIADAM
-519 PEITDGI
+519 PGITDGI
-526 NAVMDVADDKIAGVK
+526 NAVMDVVDDKIAGVK
-541 RKITDMTSSDEWKN
+541 RKITDMTNSDEWKN

-612 LSAGILA
+612 LSAGVLA
-619 KGAAT
+619 KGAVAI
-624 VAQKGK
+624 AQKGK
-630 NIVETLSPIG
+630 SVVETLSPIG
-640 DAIGSITEAAGNAND
+640 DAIGNITEAAGSAND
-655 VMDFAGNLSSMI
+655 VMDFASNLGSMI
-667 PVGAKVGLAAAGIT
+667 PMGAKVGLAAAGIT

-695 ETQLENSLEDHFGK
+695 QTQLENSLEEHFGK
-709 IKLSADEVKDAAAGI
+709 IKLSADEVKDVAAGI

-799 AHIHVQTYLGGTED
+799 AHIHVQTYLAGTED

-846 LKDGIIDV
+846 LKDGIVDV

-886 KQEYGHMSAAD
+886 NQKYGKLSAAD
-897 LESGSFTD
+897 LTSGSFTD
-905 LMDEMRSQRET
+905 LVEEMRSQRET
-916 AMESIKADTTQWY
+916 AMESVQSDVTQWY
-929 SELEA
+929 AELNA
-934 MKDYGR
+934 MEKSGR
-940 ITPEQ
+940 ITAAQNQHYQEM
-945 YESYK
+945 
-950 EQTGWYVRG
+950 TGWYVRG
-959 QQGSELAKSLEL
+959 QEGSELSKSLQL
-971 GSNTLNDT
+971 GSNTLNDA
-979 YGEKITGNIQ
+979 YGDKITGNIQ
-989 TLTETAQNALKSAE
+989 KLTESAQIALKSAE
-1003 TSLQSG
+1003 TSLQEGS
-1009 AYGSTIASTFDNMFT
+1009 YGMLGNTFDSLFQ
-1024 SMDNGKGLLGIG
+1024 SLDNGHGFLGIG
-1036 ANADQRALNELYQ
+1036 ADADQSALNELYQ
-1049 SMAPDV
+1049 SMKPDV
-1055 SQMGSLI
+1055 SSMQSLI
-1062 DQYREAG
+1062 DQYRESG
-1069 QAVPQSLMDGYKEAI
+1069 QAIPKSLMDGFNEAI
-1084 EVGAAAGDVDAAWQN
+1084 EVGAAAGDEDAAWQN

-1104 LESGSEEMK
+1104 MESGSEEMK

-1121 PMYESVREKLSDEL
+1121 PMYESVRATLPEQFRE
-1135 RTAIDR
+1135 AIDR
-1141 ATAETTDNEITL
+1141 ATAETTDDEITL

-1164 DIDKDAWVSAL
+1164 DIDKDAWVSAM

-1190 DSIKIKVEQG
+1190 EGAKIKIEAG
-1200 DCLWEIGNALGIDW
+1200 DCLWDIGNALGVDW
-1214 QTIAEQNGIES
+1214 HKIAEENGIEE
-1225 PYVIHPDQ
+1225 PYIIHPGD
-1233 ELTISM
+1233 EITISM
-1239 DTITAEMDGDKAQ
+1239 DTLKAEVNGDAAQ
-1252 AAIEQAMSALDAE
+1252 SAIEQAMSALTTE
-1265 GAEMSVTAEGVKVD
+1265 GAKFSVTAEGVKVD
-1279 LANVEVDSDVAAAQI
+1279 LSNVEVDSESATAQI
-1294 EAALGMESG
+1294 ESALGMESG

-1339 TETEPVETDTTANV
+1339 TETEPVETNTTANV

-1442 GSSVKA
+1442 GSSVTA

-1517 SDSSSGSSGNNG
+1517 SDSTSGDSSGSG
-1529 DKGQIVVNMNPVF
+1529 DKGQVVINMNPVF
-1542 NINGE
+1542 NINGNS
-1547 GGNDTV
+1547 GNDTV
-1553 NSIKEKLKELINEM
+1553 NTIKEKLKELINEM
-1567 SGELASRLLE
+1567 SGELATRLLE

>member
-1 MAETIRIEIPVNV
+1 LAETIRIEIPVNV

-57 IGADDNATPVLS
+57 IGADDSATPVLS

-108 GQSGDAEIGAD
+108 GTSGDAEIGAD

-185 AIASAAKN
+185 ALASAAKN

-213 SFQDFESMMSQV
+213 SFQDFEAMMSQV

-232 GQEFDDLTAKAQ
+232 GQAFDDLTAKAQ

-292 ASTSDI
+292 GTTSDI
-298 VTDALTAFGLK
+298 VTDALTAFGLQ
-309 AGDSGHFSDVL
+309 AGDAGHFADVL
-320 AKASASANTNVGEM
+320 AQASANANTNVSMLGES
-334 GEAFKYVA
+334 FKYVA
-342 SVAGAMKYNVED
+342 PVAGAMNYSVED

-361 MSNAGVHASMAGT
+361 MANASIKGSMAGT
-374 ALKTSIANMAAPT
+374 ALKTSLANMAAPT

-397 GISLTDGEGNMKSL
+397 GISLTDSEGNMKSL
-411 KGVMDNLRSSL
+411 RGVIDNLRGSL

-428 EKTAAASTIFGKE
+428 EQTAAASTIFGKE
-441 AMSGMLA
+441 AMAGMLA

-456 YNNLSS
+456 YNKLST

-468 DAAQDMADTML
+468 DAAEGMADTML

-519 PEITDGI
+519 PEITNGI

-555 ADLFG
+555 ANLFG

-612 LSAGILA
+612 LSAGVLA
-619 KGAAT
+619 KGAVAI
-624 VAQKGK
+624 AQKGK
-630 NIVETLSPIG
+630 SVVETLSPIG
-640 DAIGSITEAAGNAND
+640 DAIGNITEAAGSAND
-655 VMDFAGNLSSMI
+655 VMDFASNLGSMI
-667 PVGAKVGLAAAGIT
+667 PMGAKFGLAAAGIT

-695 ETQLENSLEDHFGK
+695 QTQLENSLEEHFGK

-846 LKDGIIDV
+846 LRDGIIDV
-854 NEEEAI
+854 NEEAI

-886 KQEYGHMSAAD
+886 NQKYGHMSAAD

-916 AMESIKADTTQWY
+916 AMESVQADVTQWY
-929 SELEA
+929 SELNAMEA
-934 MKDYGR
+934 AGR
-940 ITPEQ
+940 ITHAQ
-945 YESYK
+945 NQSYQ

-989 TLTETAQNALKSAE
+989 MLTETAQNALKSAE

-1009 AYGSTIASTFDNMFT
+1009 AYGTIASTFDNMFT
-1024 SMDNGKGLLGIG
+1024 SMDNGKGFLGIG

-1121 PMYESVREKLSDEL
+1121 PMYESVREQLPDEL

-1141 ATAETTDNEITL
+1141 ATAETTTDEITL
-1153 EGLKASVDGDV
+1153 EGLRAAVDGDV
-1164 DIDKDAWVSAL
+1164 DIDKDSWVSAM

-1190 DSIKIKVEQG
+1190 EGAKIKIEAG
-1200 DCLWEIGNALGIDW
+1200 DCLWDIGNALGVDW
-1214 QTIAEQNGIES
+1214 HKIAEENGIEE
-1225 PYVIHPDQ
+1225 PYIIHPGD
-1233 ELTISM
+1233 EITISM
-1239 DTITAEMDGDKAQ
+1239 DTLKAEVNGDAAQ
-1252 AAIEQAMSALDAE
+1252 AAISDAMSALTTE
-1265 GAEMSVTAEGVKVD
+1265 GAEFSVTAEGVKVD
-1279 LANVEVDSDVAAAQI
+1279 LSNVEVDSESATAQI

-1303 TLAANGIE
+1303 TLAANDIT
-1311 VQAGA
+1311 VTSGA

-1372 VESTFSESMPTDG
+1372 VESTFSESMPADG

-1442 GSSVKA
+1442 GSSVTA

-1481 RRDRGMD
+1481 RRGRGMD

-1517 SDSSSGSSGNNG
+1517 SDSTSGDSSGSG
-1529 DKGQIVVNMNPVF
+1529 DKGQVVINMNPVF
-1542 NINGE
+1542 NINGNS
-1547 GGNDTV
+1547 GNDTV
-1553 NSIKEKLKELINEM
+1553 NTIKEKLKELINEM
-1567 SGELASRLLE
+1567 SGELATRLLE

>member
-78 DGETAQVEVAADDS
+78 DGETAQVEVSADDS
-92 ATQTVNA
+92 ATQIVNS
-99 ASDAVENFD
+99 ASNAVENFD

-143 EIGASDEATPVIRAA
+143 KIGASDEATPVIRAA

-185 AIASAAKN
+185 KLASIAKN

-232 GQEFDDLTAKAQ
+232 GQAFDDLTAKAQ

-292 ASTSDI
+292 GTTSDI
-298 VTDALTAFGLK
+298 VTDALTAFGLQ
-309 AGDSGHFSDVL
+309 AGDAGHFADVL
-320 AKASASANTNVGEM
+320 AQASANANTNVSMLGES
-334 GEAFKYVA
+334 FKYVA
-342 SVAGAMKYNVED
+342 PVAGAMNYSVED

-361 MSNAGVHASMAGT
+361 MANASIKGSMAGT
-374 ALKTSIANMAAPT
+374 ALKTSLANMAAPT

-397 GISLTDGEGNMKSL
+397 GISLTDSEGNMKSL
-411 KGVMDNLRSSL
+411 RGVIDNLRGSL

-428 EKTAAASTIFGKE
+428 EQTAAASTIFGKE
-441 AMSGMLA
+441 AMAGMLA

-456 YNNLSS
+456 YNKLST

-468 DAAQDMADTML
+468 DAAEGMADTML

-526 NAVMDVADDKIAGVK
+526 NAVMDVVDDKIAGVK
-541 RKITDMTSSDEWKN
+541 RKITDMTGSDEWKN

-574 GNWVSGDGAQLISS
+574 GNWASGDGAQLISS

-630 NIVETLSPIG
+630 SIVETLSPIG
-640 DAIGSITEAAGNAND
+640 DAIGNITEAAGNAND
-655 VMDFAGNLSSMI
+655 VMDFVGNLSSMI

-695 ETQLENSLEDHFGK
+695 QTQLENSLEEHFGK

-799 AHIHVQTYLGGTED
+799 AHIHVQTYLAGTED

-860 SALQEKMNNITA
+860 SALQEKMNSITA

-886 KQEYGHMSAAD
+886 NQKYGHLSAAD

-959 QQGSELAKSLEL
+959 QEGSELSKSLEL

-989 TLTETAQNALKSAE
+989 TLTENTQNALKSAE
-1003 TSLQSG
+1003 TSLQSES
-1009 AYGSTIASTFDNMFT
+1009 YGMIAGTFEDAFK
-1024 SMDNGKGLLGIG
+1024 SMDDGSGFFGFG
-1036 ANADQRALNELYQ
+1036 ANANQRALNELYQ

-1055 SQMGSLI
+1055 SRMGNLI

-1069 QAVPQSLMDGYKEAI
+1069 QAVPKSLMEGYKEAI

-1113 SVLTDPNN
+1113 SVLTDPSN
-1121 PMYESVREKLSDEL
+1121 PAYKDLHEQLPDEL

-1141 ATAETTDNEITL
+1141 AAAETTTDEITL
-1153 EGLKASVDGDV
+1153 EGLRAAVDGDV
-1164 DIDKDAWVSAL
+1164 DIDKDSWVSAL

-1294 EAALGMESG
+1294 ESALGMESG

-1311 VQAGA
+1311 IQAGA

-1331 IQSATAEQ
+1331 IQSATEAQ
-1339 TETEPVETDTTANV
+1339 TETEPVETDTSANV
-1353 NITDATT
+1353 NITEATT

-1372 VESTFSESMPTDG
+1372 VESTFSESMPADG

-1405 GEVQST
+1405 SEVQST
-1411 FSNPIPASCT
+1411 FSNPIAASCT

-1442 GSSVKA
+1442 GSSVTA

-1457 IVTGP
+1457 IITGP

-1517 SDSSSGSSGNNG
+1517 SDSTSGDSSGSG
-1529 DKGQIVVNMNPVF
+1529 DKGQVVINMNPVF
-1542 NINGE
+1542 NINGNS
-1547 GGNDTV
+1547 GNDTV
-1553 NSIKEKLKELINEM
+1553 NTIKEKLKELINEM
-1567 SGELASRLLE
+1567 SGELATRLLE

>member
-78 DGETAQVEVAADDS
+78 DGETAQVEVTADDS

-108 GQSGDAEIGAD
+108 G
-119 DSATPV
+119 T
-125 VSAAS
+125 
-130 DAVENFD
+130 
-137 GMSGDA
+137 SGDA

-185 AIASAAKN
+185 ALASAAKN

-232 GQEFDDLTAKAQ
+232 GQEFDDLTTKAQ

-292 ASTSDI
+292 GTTSDI
-298 VTDALTAFGLK
+298 VTDALTAFGLQ
-309 AGDSGHFSDVL
+309 AGDAGHFADVL
-320 AKASASANTNVGEM
+320 AQASANANTNVSMLGES
-334 GEAFKYVA
+334 FKYVA
-342 SVAGAMKYNVED
+342 PVAGAMNYSVED

-361 MSNAGVHASMAGT
+361 MANASIKGSMAGT
-374 ALKTSIANMAAPT
+374 ALKTSLANMAAPT

-397 GISLTDGEGNMKSL
+397 GISLTDSEGNMKSL
-411 KGVMDNLRSSL
+411 RGVIDNLRGSL

-428 EKTAAASTIFGKE
+428 EQTAAASTIFGKE
-441 AMSGMLA
+441 AMAGMLA

-456 YNNLSS
+456 YNKLST

-468 DAAQDMADTML
+468 DAAEGMADTML

-526 NAVMDVADDKIAGVK
+526 NAVMDVVDDKIAGVK
-541 RKITDMTSSDEWKN
+541 RKITDMTGSDEWKN

-574 GNWVSGDGAQLISS
+574 GNWASGDGAQLISS

-655 VMDFAGNLSSMI
+655 VMDFVGNLGSMI
-667 PVGAKVGLAAAGIT
+667 PMGAKVGLAAAGIT

-695 ETQLENSLEDHFGK
+695 QTQLENSLEEHFGK
-709 IKLSADEVKDAAAGI
+709 IKLSADEVKDVAAGI

-799 AHIHVQTYLGGTED
+799 AHIHVQTYLAGTED

-846 LKDGIIDV
+846 LKDGIVDV

-886 KQEYGHMSAAD
+886 NQKYGKLSAAD
-897 LESGSFTD
+897 LTSGSFTD
-905 LMDEMRSQRET
+905 LVEEMRSQRET
-916 AMESIKADTTQWY
+916 AMESVQSDVTQWY
-929 SELEA
+929 AELNA
-934 MKDYGR
+934 MEKSGR
-940 ITPEQ
+940 ITAAQNQHYQEM
-945 YESYK
+945 
-950 EQTGWYVRG
+950 TGWYVRG
-959 QQGSELAKSLEL
+959 QEGSELSKSLQL
-971 GSNTLNDT
+971 GSNTLNDA
-979 YGEKITGNIQ
+979 YGDKITGNIQ
-989 TLTETAQNALKSAE
+989 KLTESAQIALKSAE
-1003 TSLQSG
+1003 TSLQEGS
-1009 AYGSTIASTFDNMFT
+1009 YGMLGNTFDSLFQ
-1024 SMDNGKGLLGIG
+1024 SLDNGHGFLGIG
-1036 ANADQRALNELYQ
+1036 ADADQSALNELYQ
-1049 SMAPDV
+1049 SMKPDV
-1055 SQMGSLI
+1055 SSMQSLI
-1062 DQYREAG
+1062 DQYRESG
-1069 QAVPQSLMDGYKEAI
+1069 QAIPKSLMDGFNEAI
-1084 EVGAAAGDVDAAWQN
+1084 EVGAAAGDEDAAWQN

-1104 LESGSEEMK
+1104 MESGSEEMK

-1121 PMYESVREKLSDEL
+1121 PMYESVRATLPEQFRE
-1135 RTAIDR
+1135 AIDR
-1141 ATAETTDNEITL
+1141 ATAETTDDEITL

-1164 DIDKDAWVSAL
+1164 DIDKDAWVSAM

-1190 DSIKIKVEQG
+1190 EGAKIKIEAG
-1200 DCLWEIGNALGIDW
+1200 DCLWDIGNALGVDW
-1214 QTIAEQNGIES
+1214 HKIAEENGIEE
-1225 PYVIHPDQ
+1225 PYIIHPGD
-1233 ELTISM
+1233 EITISM
-1239 DTITAEMDGDKAQ
+1239 DTLKAEVNGDAAQ
-1252 AAIEQAMSALDAE
+1252 SAIEQAMSALTTE
-1265 GAEMSVTAEGVKVD
+1265 GAKFSVTAEGVKVD
-1279 LANVEVDSDVAAAQI
+1279 LSNVEVDSESATAQI
-1294 EAALGMESG
+1294 ESALGMESG

-1339 TETEPVETDTTANV
+1339 TETEPVETNTTANV

-1442 GSSVKA
+1442 GSSVTA

-1457 IVTGP
+1457 IVTSP

-1517 SDSSSGSSGNNG
+1517 SDSTSGDSSGSG
-1529 DKGQIVVNMNPVF
+1529 DKGQVVINMNPVF
-1542 NINGE
+1542 NINGNS
-1547 GGNDTV
+1547 GNDTV
-1553 NSIKEKLKELINEM
+1553 NTIKEKLKELINEM
-1567 SGELASRLLE
+1567 SGELATRLLE

>member
-78 DGETAQVEVAADDS
+78 DGETAQVEVSADDS
-92 ATQTVNA
+92 ATQIVNS
-99 ASDAVENFD
+99 ASNAVENFD

-185 AIASAAKN
+185 ALASAAKN

-232 GQEFDDLTAKAQ
+232 GQEFDDLTTKAQ

-292 ASTSDI
+292 GTTSDI
-298 VTDALTAFGLK
+298 VTDALTAFGLQ
-309 AGDSGHFSDVL
+309 AGDAGHFADVL
-320 AKASASANTNVGEM
+320 AQASANANTNVSMLGES
-334 GEAFKYVA
+334 FKYVA
-342 SVAGAMKYNVED
+342 PVAGAMNYSVED

-361 MSNAGVHASMAGT
+361 MANASIKGSMAGT
-374 ALKTSIANMAAPT
+374 ALKTSLANMAAPT

-397 GISLTDGEGNMKSL
+397 GISLTDSEGNMKSL
-411 KGVMDNLRSSL
+411 RGVIDNLRGSL

-428 EKTAAASTIFGKE
+428 EQTAAASTIFGKE

-456 YNNLSS
+456 YNKLST

-468 DAAQDMADTML
+468 DAAEGMADTML

-526 NAVMDVADDKIAGVK
+526 NAVMDVVDDKIAGVK
-541 RKITDMTSSDEWKN
+541 RKITDMTGSDEWKN

-612 LSAGILA
+612 LSAGVLA
-619 KGAAT
+619 KGAVAI
-624 VAQKGK
+624 AQKGK
-630 NIVETLSPIG
+630 SVVETLSPIG
-640 DAIGSITEAAGNAND
+640 DAISNITEAAGSAND
-655 VMDFAGNLSSMI
+655 VMDFASNLGSMI
-667 PVGAKVGLAAAGIT
+667 PMGAKVGLAAAGIT

-695 ETQLENSLEDHFGK
+695 QTQLENSLEEHFGK
-709 IKLSADEVKDAAAGI
+709 IKLSADEVKDVAAGI

-846 LKDGIIDV
+846 LRDGIIDV
-854 NEEEAI
+854 DEEEAI

-886 KQEYGHMSAAD
+886 NQKYGQLSAAD

-916 AMESIKADTTQWY
+916 AMKSIKADTTQWY

-959 QQGSELAKSLEL
+959 QEGSELSKSLEL

-989 TLTETAQNALKSAE
+989 TLTENTQNALKSAE
-1003 TSLQSG
+1003 TSLQSES
-1009 AYGSTIASTFDNMFT
+1009 YGMIAGTFEDAFK
-1024 SMDNGKGLLGIG
+1024 SMDDGSGFFGFG
-1036 ANADQRALNELYQ
+1036 ANANQRALNDLYQ

-1055 SQMGSLI
+1055 SRMGSLI

-1069 QAVPQSLMDGYKEAI
+1069 QAVPKSLMEGYKEAI

-1113 SVLTDPNN
+1113 SVLTDPSN
-1121 PMYESVREKLSDEL
+1121 PAYKDLHEQLPDEL

-1141 ATAETTDNEITL
+1141 AAAETTTDEITL
-1153 EGLKASVDGDV
+1153 EGLRAAVDGDV
-1164 DIDKDAWVSAL
+1164 DIDKDSWVSAL

-1339 TETEPVETDTTANV
+1339 TETEPVETNTTANV

-1372 VESTFSESMPTDG
+1372 VESTFSESMPADG

-1442 GSSVKA
+1442 GSSVTA

-1517 SDSSSGSSGNNG
+1517 SDSTSGDSSGSG
-1529 DKGQIVVNMNPVF
+1529 DKGQVVINMNPVF
-1542 NINGE
+1542 NINE
-1547 GGNDTV
+1547 NSGNDTV
-1553 NSIKEKLKELINEM
+1553 NTIKEKLKELINEM
-1567 SGELASRLLE
+1567 SGELATRLLE